1 MKAETILIV
10 EDDPVVIR
18 ALESKFRSGGYKVV
32 SAPDA
37 GEAIRATVLEQPDL
51 MILDLTL
58 LDETGVNGLN
68 DGLAV
73 LHWLHRTLPESR
85 FPVIIHT
92 ASTAQNLVERSHPFE
107 VSAVYRKGCEVNDL
121 VASVREALDKRKRAR
136 AA

>member
-1 MKAETILIV
+1 MNSETILIV

-18 ALESKFRSGGYKVV
+18 ALEYKFRSGGYKVV

-37 GEAIRATVLEQPDL
+37 AEAIRTTVLEKPDL

-58 LDETGVNGLN
+58 MDGMSINGLK

-73 LHWLHRTLPESR
+73 LHWLHRTLPEAR

-92 ASTAQNLVERSHPFE
+92 ASTAPDVAGRTQPFE
-107 VSAVYRKGCEVNDL
+107 ISGVFRKGCELNDL
-121 VASVREALDKRKRAR
+121 IASVRAALDKRKRSE